1 MKNGK
6 VKSSLLLLAESNQY
20 MLKKLDKYIIK
31 TFLTTFGVT
40 LILFSFIII
49 VFDLGEKLDDF
60 LSKKAPIKAIV
71 FDYYV
76 NFIPQIMNMFS
87 PIFIFISV
95 IFFTSKIAQ
104 RSEIIAILASG
115 ISYARFL
122 RPYLLT
128 ALFLAIISFF
138 LNGWI
143 IPHADKERV
152 KFENTYVRSNY
163 KHKSG
168 IHRQIKPDVFL
179 SIDWFSQYDSTGSNI
194 TLELFE
200 KGELKSK
207 TFARRISYNQEK
219 EKWHLRDVIQR
230 TYLENGNQKITT
242 LYELDTAILF
252 DPEDFFR
259 RPEDIQSFDN
269 IELEQIIQAEK
280 LRGSENVH
288 FYITEKYRRYAA
300 PFSTFIL
307 TIIGVCVSS
316 KKTRG
321 GVGVSLGIGIGLSFG
336 FLFIVQFFNSYGT
349 TGILPAPLATSIPLL
364 VYAGV
369 AWLLYKNVQK

>member
-1 MKNGK
+1 
-6 VKSSLLLLAESNQY
+6 

-31 TFLTTFGVT
+31 TFISTFGVT

-60 LSKKAPIKAIV
+60 LGKKAPVKGII

-115 ISYARFL
+115 VSYARFL

-128 ALFLAIISFF
+128 ALFLAVLSFF

-152 KFENTYVRSNY
+152 KFENTYIRNNY

-168 IHRQIKPDVFL
+168 IHRQIKPDVFM
-179 SIDWFSQYDSTGSNI
+179 SIDWFSQYDSTGSNL

-200 KGELKSK
+200 NGELKSK
-207 TFARRISYNQEK
+207 TFARRISFNHTSQ
-219 EKWHLRDVIQR
+219 KWQLRDVIQR
-230 TYLENGNQKITT
+230 EYLKNGNQTIQTV
-242 LYELDTAILF
+242 YELDTAIIF

-269 IELEQIIQAEK
+269 NELNTIIEAEK
-280 LRGSENVH
+280 LRGSENIH
-288 FYITEKYRRYAA
+288 FYTTEKYRRIAT

-321 GVGVSLGIGIGLSFG
+321 GIGVSLGIGIGLSFG

-349 TGILPAPLATSIPLL
+349 TGILPAPLATTIPLVL
-364 VYAGV
+364 YAGV
-369 AWLLYKNVQK
+369 AWLLYRNVQK